1 MNVFMLVF
9 LILKDVLLGYALN
22 IYILYRMISV
32 KLFDLILKTVQT
44 NNNYIF
50 MFKVEEPSYYE
61 VWGGS
66 ETDYDQ
72 QILDDN
78 YLNTGYMSPY
88 GWILYNTFGSPQINY
103 QKTYTQSPLPYTQSY
118 FTYSQYPVTYSQYP
132 VTYSQTT
139 TTTSTSITTTI
150 STTATSTT
158 KVEEYLL
165 PIKETTTTTKTT
177 TSSTT
182 EEPHFRKITTPTTT
196 EETYIRKITTPTT
209 TEETYIR
216 KITTPV
222 SIEDTTLGEATETME
237 TTNAIIDDIV
247 GTTIEE
253 EEFTTLDSLN
263 EKLIDS
269 IEIYTTEIN
278 EEITIATIA
287 IAEDTSEDSINFS
300 VTEESSVG
308 ILEPVFDK
316 DTGKNVFKFL

>member
-1 MNVFMLVF
+1 
-9 LILKDVLLGYALN
+9 
-22 IYILYRMISV
+22 MISV

-72 QILDDN
+72 QILDEKN
-78 YLNTGYMSPY
+78 LNKGYMSPY
-88 GWILYNTFGSPQINY
+88 GWMLYNTFWSPQINY

-182 EEPHFRKITTPTTT
+182 EEPHS
-196 EETYIRKITTPTT
+196 RKITTPTT

-237 TTNAIIDDIV
+237 TTKAIIDDIV
-247 GTTIEE
+247 STTIEE

-300 VTEESSVG
+300 VTEESSLG
-308 ILEPVFDK
+308 ILERVFDK

>member
-1 MNVFMLVF
+1 
-9 LILKDVLLGYALN
+9 
-22 IYILYRMISV
+22 MISV

-139 TTTSTSITTTI
+139 TTTSTSITT
-150 STTATSTT
+150 STTSTTTTTTSTT
-158 KVEEYLL
+158 KVQEYLL

-182 EEPHFRKITTPTTT
+182 EEPHF
-196 EETYIRKITTPTT
+196 RKITTPTT